1 MNKNSLPQSIV
12 CAQDVVRTIRGS
24 EEIATDTSPAE
35 ETQELNPFLEDQ
47 LHDVTLEVEYT
58 GPSSTNCSELQ
69 SENRKLKNQ
78 VKSLQ
83 NRLKD
88 KRKDMRKS
96 RSQGVY

>member
-1 MNKNSLPQSIV
+1 
-12 CAQDVVRTIRGS
+12 VRTIRGS
-24 EEIATDTSPAE
+24 EEIATDTPPAE
-35 ETQELNPFLEDQ
+35 ETQELNPWLEDQ
-47 LHDVTLEVEYT
+47 LHDVSLEVEYT
-58 GPSSTNCSELQ
+58 GPSCTNCSELQ
-69 SENRKLKNQ
+69 SENRKLRNQ

>member
-1 MNKNSLPQSIV
+1 MNKNNSPQSTV
-12 CAQDVVRTIRGS
+12 CAEDDVRTIRGS
-24 EEIATDTSPAE
+24 EEIATDTPPAE

-47 LHDVTLEVEYT
+47 LHDVSLEVEYT
-58 GPSSTNCSELQ
+58 GPSCTNCSELQ
-69 SENRKLKNQ
+69 SENRKLRNQ

-83 NRLKD
+83 NILKD